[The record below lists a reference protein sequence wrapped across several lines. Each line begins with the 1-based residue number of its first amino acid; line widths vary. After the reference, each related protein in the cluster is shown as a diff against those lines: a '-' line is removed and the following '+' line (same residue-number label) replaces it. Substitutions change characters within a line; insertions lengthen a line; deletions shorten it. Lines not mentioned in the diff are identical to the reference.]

1 MQRTVPED
9 NNTQQTLQTCETV
22 NVSQTPRPKRVP
34 SIDSERNSL
43 LGDDHDR
50 RPSMSSVGSIRS
62 LVNSMYGDNNSGCP
76 FSTSARSATSSG
88 QCPYKHGTVYT
99 NPYPG
104 YSHGNPKRGICPNGC
119 RPANTQSDE
128 SPKETLLREAIEFIQ
143 LYYHERQDEMKS
155 VPGFLTLEERL
166 SAIKRSIVVTGT
178 YEHTFDELQHGA
190 RVAWR
195 NAPKCSNRKYW
206 AQLKLLDK
214 RKVTT
219 NKGMYDACIE
229 HLSKAVSFT
238 GYNYCNITLVFL

>member
-1 MQRTVPED
+1 M
-9 NNTQQTLQTCETV
+9 
-22 NVSQTPRPKRVP
+22 
-34 SIDSERNSL
+34 I
-43 LGDDHDR
+43 G
-50 RPSMSSVGSIRS
+50 
-62 LVNSMYGDNNSGCP
+62 
-76 FSTSARSATSSG
+76 
-88 QCPYKHGTVYT
+88 YK
-99 NPYPG
+99 
-104 YSHGNPKRGICPNGC
+104 HGNPKRGICPNGC
-119 RPANTQSDE
+119 RPELNTHVMYDE

-166 SAIKRSIVVTGT
+166 GAIKRSIVATGT
-178 YEHTFDELQHGA
+178 YEHTYDELQHGA

-229 HLSKAVSFT
+229 HLSKAVS
-238 GYNYCNITLVFL
+238 